1 MRFKI
6 DGEFLI
12 PADASGREVMRDHL
26 LAKHPSLEVTTYA
39 RSILS
44 REIEGYG
51 IGEGRRYI
59 LIAAAHHALESIST
73 NIAFLLIDLLCHEKD
88 AGKINGTDCKL
99 LLSKYRF
106 IIIPCVNPDGVELRY
121 HGADESPLKD
131 RLIRMSG
138 ADFSHW
144 QANARGVDLNHN
156 YDAGFIEYKRME
168 TALEVSCGPRL
179 YSGEYPESE
188 PEVRGIAGLVR
199 TLMPSAVVSLHTQG
213 EEVFYSPRDKRCRH
227 RAERLA
233 AEIGYTVG
241 IPEGTASYGGLCD
254 YSGSFGIPS
263 FTLELGKGHNP
274 LSESDIP
281 SIFTK
286 VGASLATLPTIL

>member
-12 PADASGREVMRDHL
+12 PADSSGRAVMREHL
-26 LAKHPSLEVTTYA
+26 LAKHPSLDVTTYA

-44 REIEGYG
+44 REIEGFG
-51 IGEGRRYI
+51 IGEGGRYI
-59 LIAAAHHALESIST
+59 LIAAAHHALETIST
-73 NIAFLLIDLLCHEKD
+73 NIAFLLIDLLCHGRKV
-88 AGKINGTDCKL
+88 GRINGNDCKL
-99 LLSKYRF
+99 LLTKYRF
-106 IIIPCVNPDGVELRY
+106 IVLPCVNPDGVELRY

-131 RLIRMSG
+131 RLVRMSG
-138 ADFSHW
+138 ADFSRW

-156 YDAGFIEYKRME
+156 YDAGFMEYKRME
-168 TALEVSCGPRL
+168 AAMELTCGASL

-188 PEVRGIAGLVR
+188 PEVRGVASLVR

-213 EEVFYSPRDKRCRH
+213 EEIFFSPRDRRCRH
-227 RAERLA
+227 RAERIA
-233 AEIGYTVG
+233 AEIGYAVAT
-241 IPEGTASYGGLCD
+241 PEGTAAYGGLCD
-254 YSGSFGIPS
+254 YSGSLGIPS

-281 SIFTK
+281 SIFAR
-286 VGASLATLPTIL
+286 VGATLATLPTIL